1 MGWRDLSTTEIDRTK
16 TETHVV
22 AAASHSLVVDSRD
35 IYTENMNI
43 KQDSYGPRN
52 ADCSVLFVYRYD
64 ICGTEGNKEIIVDID
79 PIHKVVRK
87 YLYYFDW
94 SSEQQQSPA
103 VVVVLVIYLSY
114 FSGDL

>member
-1 MGWRDLSTTEIDRTK
+1 MSLQQRDILSCDKE
-16 TETHVV
+16 E
-22 AAASHSLVVDSRD
+22 VDSRD
-35 IYTENMNI
+35 IYTENMKI
-43 KQDSYGPRN
+43 HTAPEMPI
-52 ADCSVLFVYRYD
+52 AAWALFVYRYD

-79 PIHKVVRK
+79 PIHKGVRK